1 MPKRAPTSDQTEGSR
16 VGQTGPVARR
26 AREAALDRA
35 APRSILARRGIVPTP
50 EAPAVASGAALDAVE
65 MAAYARGLEATKR
78 ERQDL
83 RRKLGRLEAQNE
95 TLRSE
100 LAAALARVDALE
112 AERAA
117 LRASPPAPAPTAQP
131 SGEPTLAPAPEPS
144 APAWI
149 GGPPPLA
156 APAIVGR
163 APAPTPRAAPIVAPE
178 PAPQSARITSP
189 PPRPTPPA
197 PDALQAPRD
206 RGRVDLG
213 TPLGALLIKA
223 PAPGG
228 RAAGCFAELLERAA
242 GRLTADLARI
252 AATEGESLDEA
263 RRSSAER
270 RLDTRPADDL
280 RALACLYRG
289 ADGLYRTLAL
299 PPSNVP
305 PLNGD
310 LMRQTALSGGSSPA
324 AACVEAAHG

>member
-16 VGQTGPVARR
+16 TGQTGPVARR

-35 APRSILARRGIVPTP
+35 TPRSILARRGIVPTP

-78 ERQDL
+78 ERNDL

-95 TLRSE
+95 TLR
-100 LAAALARVDALE
+100 AALADALARAEAAE
-112 AERAA
+112 AERDARS
-117 LRASPPAPAPTAQP
+117 LVPPLQPTLATAEPVAAPAPTV
-131 SGEPTLAPAPEPS
+131 
-144 APAWI
+144 PAWI
-149 GGPPPLA
+149 GGPPPLT

-163 APAPTPRAAPIVAPE
+163 AEAPAPAPRPSPAVAPK
-178 PAPQSARITSP
+178 PAPPPARIAAP

-242 GRLTADLARI
+242 GRITADLARV
-252 AATEGESLDEA
+252 ATTEGESLDEA

-280 RALACLYRG
+280 QALACLYRS
-289 ADGLYRTLAL
+289 ADTLYRTLAL
-299 PPSNVP
+299 PPSRGA

-310 LMRQTALSGGSSPA
+310 LMRQSALSGGSSPA